1 MDKRIGRN
9 IFDVQNDR
17 KNNLDKKVR
26 NSFDLFEKSNSNKTN
41 TMYERSVV
49 KSDHCDNLLNQTF
62 FSKGNINI
70 IQNELR
76 YLVHKEIGKVI
87 SSQSETELIII
98 MRAIFFQHAKN
109 LDTNISEQIS
119 ELNSIVI
126 QSILPKILSN
136 VKQYQEYLK
145 NKSQI
150 PLPMDRSI
158 NVNNKGIKQLRSV
171 TDTF

>member
-17 KNNLDKKVR
+17 KNNLDNKVR

-41 TMYERSVV
+41 TMYERSVI

-70 IQNELR
+70 LQNALR
-76 YLVHKEIGKVI
+76 FKVNEQIGHI
-87 SSQSETELIII
+87 IGPQSETELVII

-109 LDTNISEQIS
+109 LDTNIPEQIS
-119 ELNSIVI
+119 ELNNIVI

-145 NKSQI
+145 NKAQI

>member
-17 KNNLDKKVR
+17 KDNLDKRVR

-41 TMYERSVV
+41 TMYERNVI
-49 KSDHCDNLLNQTF
+49 KGDHCDNLLNQTF

-76 YLVHKEIGKVI
+76 YRVNKEMGQIIGP
-87 SSQSETELIII
+87 QSETELIIV
-98 MRAIFFQHAKN
+98 MRAIFFQNAKN
-109 LDTNISEQIS
+109 LDTNIPEQIS

-136 VKQYQEYLK
+136 IKQYQEYLK
-145 NKSQI
+145 NKGQI

>member
-109 LDTNISEQIS
+109 LDTNIPEQIS